1 MFCQERVRLC
11 LVLEVVYSAPL
22 HSCPTG
28 RRPQRTAGTYVE
40 KYSNQHYIWTV
51 DRRECASVFI
61 YKHRLLF
68 SLQHTPAMRKSYVQ
82 WASDYSLLG
91 QRQDI
96 ILYPVYYPPKV
107 SNCVL
112 SAPVVYTSNEYFC
125 SYGGH
130 SERVPPTSN
139 ARRCGVLSS
148 DMTTAGSS
156 NQRPTTWPCALPSM
170 RETYKGKTVIQ
181 GDESTPTRVYIL

>member
-68 SLQHTPAMRKSYVQ
+68 SLQHTPAMRKSYEQ
-82 WASDYSLLG
+82 WASDYSWAITKNGYTWSVWSQKRVHAGIKSKIHSTSHAIGQKQIVPVFQRLWPGYTCKWLLCLAWLG
-91 QRQDI
+91 FQPFLI
-96 ILYPVYYPPKV
+96 ICY
-107 SNCVL
+107 S
-112 SAPVVYTSNEYFC
+112 EYLFC
-125 SYGGH
+125 TMYGI
-130 SERVPPTSN
+130 
-139 ARRCGVLSS
+139 
-148 DMTTAGSS
+148 
-156 NQRPTTWPCALPSM
+156 W
-170 RETYKGKTVIQ
+170 
-181 GDESTPTRVYIL
+181 

>member
-82 WASDYSLLG
+82 WASDYSWAITKNGYTRSVWSQKRVHAGIKSKIHSTSHAIGQKQIVPVFQRLWPGYTCKWLLC
-91 QRQDI
+91 I
-96 ILYPVYYPPKV
+96 Y
-107 SNCVL
+107 
-112 SAPVVYTSNEYFC
+112 
-125 SYGGH
+125 
-130 SERVPPTSN
+130 
-139 ARRCGVLSS
+139 RC
-148 DMTTAGSS
+148 
-156 NQRPTTWPCALPSM
+156 
-170 RETYKGKTVIQ
+170 
-181 GDESTPTRVYIL
+181 TRVIISAFNRFWLVVSPSICFVPGTW